1 MDITPRPRNK
11 LDKLLAR
18 MTMEKKQWRREVDR
32 EKKVGGSDK
41 EVEEEEDEQ
50 VEDEDEDEDE
60 GEAIKE
66 DNIGLLIEQCQAEYG
81 IRRKN
86 DEEREECE
94 FVEASATAASG
105 GEGLCWEETKENFR
119 V

>member
-18 MTMEKKQWRREVDR
+18 MTMEKKQWRREVGS
-32 EKKVGGSDK
+32 EKRVGGNDK
-41 EVEEEEDEQ
+41 EVEEEEDEL
-50 VEDEDEDEDE
+50 EDEDEDEDE
-60 GEAIKE
+60 DEAIDE
-66 DNIGLLIEQCQAEYG
+66 DDIRVLIEQCQAEYG

-86 DEEREECE
+86 DEEREECK

-105 GEGLCWEETKENFR
+105 GEGLCLEETKENFR

>member
-1 MDITPRPRNK
+1 
-11 LDKLLAR
+11 
-18 MTMEKKQWRREVDR
+18 MEKKQWRKEVNR

-41 EVEEEEDEQ
+41 EVEEEEDEL
-50 VEDEDEDEDE
+50 EDEDEDEDE

-66 DNIGLLIEQCQAEYG
+66 DNIRLLIEQCQAEYG

>member
-41 EVEEEEDEQ
+41 EVEEEEDEL
-50 VEDEDEDEDE
+50 EDEDEDGDE
-60 GEAIKE
+60 GEAINE
-66 DNIGLLIEQCQAEYG
+66 DNIRLLIEQCQAGYDET
-81 IRRKN
+81 RRRN
-86 DEEREECE
+86 DEGPEECE
-94 FVEASATAASG
+94 LKEDSATAASA
-105 GEGLCWEETKENFR
+105 GEGLGWEQTKENLR